1 MLPMTRTTDFLEA
14 IAHLP
19 AGATLVLPDVDWESY
34 EGLLDSLSDRPG
46 LRVSYDTG
54 RLEIVSPLPRHE
66 IYKEILACLVRGF
79 AEETDTPLESLGST
93 TWKRRKLLKGAEP
106 DGCFY
111 VANAS
116 RITGKEDLDLNVDP
130 PPDIAIEIDTTR
142 SSLSKFPIYAALGVP
157 EMWRC
162 DGKTVE
168 IHRLKDG
175 AYVKTEASAFLVGLT
190 GAILT
195 EFLGVGKAQGQTA
208 TLKLF
213 RQRIRSGL

>member
-1 MLPMTRTTDFLEA
+1 MRSMTRSTDFLAA

-19 AGATLVLPDVDWESY
+19 VGATLVVPDVDWESY
-34 EGLLDSLSDRPG
+34 EELLDNLSDRPAP
-46 LRVSYDTG
+46 RVSYDTG
-54 RLEIVSPLPRHE
+54 RLEIVSPLPKHE
-66 IYKEILACLVRGF
+66 SYKEILACLVRAF
-79 AEETDTPLESLGST
+79 AEETDAPLEALGST

-162 DGKTVE
+162 DGKTVQ
-168 IHRLKDG
+168 IHLLKDG
-175 AYVKTEASAFLVGLT
+175 ASVKTEAG
-190 GAILT
+190 G
-195 EFLGVGKAQGQTA
+195 
-208 TLKLF
+208 F
-213 RQRIRSGL
+213 RAVPYTH